1 MTAAQTMLYFRE
13 WGAVRKHYTRQGID
27 PKMADSKRHE
37 LHRRALGYMKSSKD
51 FTNAEFDKVL
61 AVFRAITQ
69 PGNLVAQLRALDQP
83 AMREGELFTAVRVLA
98 SRCVTKPGLE
108 DLYLNGMARKIF
120 GAAHGYHDLGELK
133 LAQLK
138 GILERRVAQLSRAAQ
153 ARGKQAPGELAAAG
167 KAEAEEDPF

>member
-1 MTAAQTMLYFRE
+1 MSPAQTMLYFRE
-13 WGAVRKHYTRQGID
+13 WGFVRAVRKAKGLPCGD
-27 PKMADSKRHE
+27 VERHA
-37 LHRRALGYMKSSKD
+37 LHTKALGYGRSSKD
-51 FTNAEFDKVL
+51 FTNAEFDLVL
-61 AVFRAITQ
+61 AALRAISQ
-69 PGNLVAQLRALDQP
+69 PGNLTAQLHALDQP

-98 SRCVTKPGLE
+98 ARCVSKPGME

-138 GILERRVAQLSRAAQ
+138 GILARRVAQLSRAAQ

-167 KAEAEEDPF
+167 KAEDEEDPF